1 MNVQVDHVTVG
12 YNDGPSIVKDVSF
25 TAEPGTVTTLLSLI
39 HI

>member
-1 MNVQVDHVTVG
+1 MNVRVDRVTVG

-25 TAEPGTVTTLLSLI
+25 DAEPGLSLI